1 MIRFAPIF
9 LLLVAATAVFAVRHR
24 EAMLPLPQDRADRDE
39 PTDVAAQLRKL
50 TGSAA
55 PQDKQW
61 AQQFGDFV
69 NTHPGRQW
77 IVGRCDRPGLTEEE
91 AARSARLD
99 AADQLYPLVLRR
111 VSAGRL
117 DRQWIR
123 NRLRHDVIDG
133 RLDAD
138 RCAEQF
144 SRPYGTV
151 WAESVLL
158 DVSPGRIDPLGEHYS
173 QELHTHRAQIGRHA
187 FFAGALVLVTGFGYL
202 LLNHITRGYFSTRL
216 RIAATVIAATCVLVL
231 L

>member
-1 MIRFAPIF
+1 MIRLVPIF

-24 EAMLPLPQDRADRDE
+24 EAMLPLPDARTDRDE
-39 PTDVAAQLRKL
+39 PTDVAVQLRKL

-55 PQDKQW
+55 PQDKVW
-61 AQQFGDFV
+61 AQQFGEFV

-77 IVGRCDRPGLTEEE
+77 IVGRCDRPGLTEAE

-99 AADQLYPLVLRR
+99 AVDQLYPLVFRQLP
-111 VSAGRL
+111 AGRL

-123 NRLRHDVIDG
+123 NRLRQDVLDG

-144 SRPYGTV
+144 KRPYGTV

-158 DVSPGRIDPLGEHYS
+158 DVSPDRIDPLTEQYAH
-173 QELHTHRAQIGRHA
+173 QLHTHRAQMGRHA
-187 FFAGALVLVTGFGYL
+187 FFAGALVVVTALGYL
-202 LLNHITRGYFSTRL
+202 LLNHLTRGYFSTRL
-216 RIAATVIAATCVLVL
+216 RIAATAIAATCVLVL

>member
-1 MIRFAPIF
+1 MWRLFPIF
-9 LLLVAATAVFAVRHR
+9 LLLVVATAIFVARHR
-24 EAMLPLPQDRADRDE
+24 EAVLPVPEPRAGSDE

-50 TGSAA
+50 TGATV
-55 PQDKQW
+55 PQDKLW
-61 AQQFGDFV
+61 AQQFGQFV
-69 NTHPGRQW
+69 NAHPGRQW
-77 IVGRCDRPGLTEEE
+77 IVGRCDRPGLSELE
-91 AARSARLD
+91 AAQSARTD

-111 VSAGRL
+111 MPAGRL

-123 NRLRHDVIDG
+123 DRVRQEVIDG

-144 SRPYGTV
+144 NRPYGTV

-158 DVSPGRIDPLGEHYS
+158 DVSPDRIDPLAQRYS
-173 QELHTHRAQIGRHA
+173 HELHTRRAQIGRHA
-187 FFAGALVLVTGFGYL
+187 FFAAVLVLITGLGYV

-216 RIAATVIAATCVLVL
+216 RIAATAIAAVCVLIL